1 MRRSWTILAAA
12 GALALAAVAAPTS
25 SYARY
30 GYGAYHHHHYR
41 HYGWRAFH
49 GSACDFRNFSRD
61 RQLTGTC

>member
-1 MRRSWTILAAA
+1 MRRSLTILAAA
-12 GALALAAVAAPTS
+12 GALALAATAAPTS

-30 GYGAYHHHHYR
+30 YGPYHHHDYR

-49 GSACDFRNFSRD
+49 GSTCDFRNFSRD